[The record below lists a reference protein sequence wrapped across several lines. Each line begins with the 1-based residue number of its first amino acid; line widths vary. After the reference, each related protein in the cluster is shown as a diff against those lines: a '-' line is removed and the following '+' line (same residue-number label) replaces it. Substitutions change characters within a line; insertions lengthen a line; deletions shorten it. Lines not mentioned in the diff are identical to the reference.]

1 MSKLVIFSAPS
12 GAGKS
17 TIVQHLLKNNP
28 EFRLEFSISATTRAP
43 RGEEKHGVEYYFLT
57 TEDFKSKISNNEFV
71 EFEEV
76 YADNFYGTL
85 KSEIDRI
92 SDQGN
97 NTIFDIDV
105 VGGVNIKKM
114 FGDKALSIFIQ
125 PPSIEE
131 LEKRLISRAT
141 DDIDAIK
148 RRIAKA
154 KEEMTY
160 SDKFDKVVVNDDLE
174 TAIEEVKNHLSEF
187 LNIDK

>member
-174 TAIEEVKNHLSEF
+174 TAIEEVKNHLSKF